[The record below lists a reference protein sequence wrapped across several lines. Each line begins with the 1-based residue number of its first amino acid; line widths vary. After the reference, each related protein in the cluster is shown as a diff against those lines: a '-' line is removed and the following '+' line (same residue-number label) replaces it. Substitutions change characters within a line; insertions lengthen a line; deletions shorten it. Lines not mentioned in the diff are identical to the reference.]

1 MANGHD
7 RETLE
12 SQTINL
18 PQLRVA
24 VDCEKMVSL
33 YKSNGKLHIRDVVKK
48 SYDPKIT
55 WVW

>member
-48 SYDPKIT
+48 NYDPKIT
-55 WVW
+55 